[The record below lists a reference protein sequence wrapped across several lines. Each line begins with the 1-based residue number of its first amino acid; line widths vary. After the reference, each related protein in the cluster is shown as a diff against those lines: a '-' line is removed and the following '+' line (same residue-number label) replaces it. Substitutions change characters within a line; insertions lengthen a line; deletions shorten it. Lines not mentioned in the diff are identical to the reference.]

1 MKPDNKPAMGMQNM
15 KTAVTVFVAMF
26 VLAGAGSALAVNTE
40 TVQDE
45 GTNNIQEILQKGDLN
60 DAELIQTSSDN
71 NAEIQQGSKKSDA
84 FENEATILQGGTG
97 YNSAVIDQKGD
108 LNTAKVTQ
116 KTGGYNHAK
125 IEQSNFTYIDNSNE
139 ADILQEGGYN
149 DASIHQKDVDGNKA
163 SIQQAG
169 DYSGMAG
176 ISQQG
181 GSNNSASIVQVG
193 TGAANLLHTAAI
205 NQGSSKTQAAVN
217 QAVIYQQG
225 DGEAIEVLLENGT
238 TTVVM
243 VGHSASI
250 SQKGW
255 ANTAGIGQAQD
266 GVIDVAVISQD
277 GTGNMAM
284 GVQGAGGVGPA
295 AAVAGF

>member
-1 MKPDNKPAMGMQNM
+1 M

-97 YNSAVIDQKGD
+97 YNTAVIDQKGD
-108 LNTAKVTQ
+108 LNTATIEQ

-193 TGAANLLHTAAI
+193 TGAANLLHAATI

-217 QAVIYQQG
+217 LAVIYQQG
-225 DGEAIEVLLENGT
+225 SGT
-238 TTVVM
+238 LVTTAEGDIL

-250 SQKGW
+250 SQTGW
-255 ANTAGIGQAQD
+255 ANTTGIGQAQD

-277 GTGNMAM
+277 GTSNMAM